1 MIILPIVFIVLLCV
15 FIWCVHDDEHWATLE
30 SMLLWGMFFV
40 VVGFAVVVSLHL
52 GALSKYGHLIGTK
65 HSIEAMEVSDA
76 YTEAEFHQM
85 VLDYNKEVD
94 FFRYM
99 RRTFLGR
106 QIYPPVPPEL
116 TRIDYERSEK
126 GGHYD

>member
-15 FIWCVHDDEHWATLE
+15 FIWCVHDDEYWETPE
-30 SMLLWGMFFV
+30 DMLLWGMFFV

-65 HSIEAMEVSDA
+65 HSIEAMETSGACADA
-76 YTEAEFHQM
+76 EYHQM

-99 RRTFLGR
+99 RRTFWGR

-116 TRIDYERSEK
+116 TRIDNFAKKEK
-126 GGHYD
+126 